1 MKQDKNI
8 ASILEELLD
17 KYGFSGVRVEEVISA
32 GGNVPSK
39 TFILHVAEEESR
51 FLIGQFGNN
60 LQALQHIARM
70 MVGKMFPDTMGSV
83 LFLDVNDYKK
93 KKDQSVIELA
103 RSASR
108 DAEKEGVAVTLRPM
122 SAYERRLV
130 HLELSKEKNVIT
142 ESFGEGTERR
152 IVVRPLT
159 RKESKEDK

>member
-8 ASILEELLD
+8 AGVLEELLGM
-17 KYGFSGVRVEEVISA
+17 YGFSGVRVEEVLST
-32 GGNVPSK
+32 GGNTPSK
-39 TFILHVAEEESR
+39 TFILHVSEEESR

-60 LQALQHIARM
+60 LQALQHIVRM

-83 LFLDVNDYKK
+83 LFLDVNDYRK
-93 KKDQSVIELA
+93 KKDQSVIDFA

-108 DAEKEGVAVTLRPM
+108 DAEKSGKSITLRPM

-142 ESFGEGTERR
+142 ESVGEGKERR
-152 IVVRPLT
+152 IIVRPLNAV
-159 RKESKEDK
+159 